1 MKISQTLAQN
11 TYLTK
16 ASCVEKY
23 KEHLKFSN
31 KAPNLKIG
39 PSKLEFHK
47 SRYPLKILSVTIYQE
62 NANIVTTRYHS
73 ILTRMAKVRKV
84 DNTRFW

>member
-1 MKISQTLAQN
+1 MKISQTLTQN

-23 KEHLKFSN
+23 KEHLKE
-31 KAPNLKIG
+31 KAPNLKTG

-62 NANIVTTRYHS
+62 NANIVTRRYHC
-73 ILTRMAKVRKV
+73 IPTRMAKVRKI